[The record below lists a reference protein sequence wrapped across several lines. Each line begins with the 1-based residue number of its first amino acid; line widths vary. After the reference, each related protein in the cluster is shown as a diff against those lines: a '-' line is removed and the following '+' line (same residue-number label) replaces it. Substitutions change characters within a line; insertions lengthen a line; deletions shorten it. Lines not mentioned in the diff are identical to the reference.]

1 MAVTER
7 RRFTAD
13 EYQRMGQVGI
23 LSAKDRVELIDGEV
37 VAMSPIGPPHSA
49 HVDRA
54 NRAFVLKAGDDAIVR
69 VQGAVRLD
77 LFNEPQPDVVLLRPR
92 PDFYESA
99 HPGPAD
105 ILLVV
110 EVADSSLDFDRSVKM
125 RLYARMGVPD
135 FWLVDVKAHELTRF
149 NDPAPDGYRAQQ
161 RDGRGRLVA
170 PVLLPACVVSTD
182 DLLGP
187 ANGGMT

>member
-1 MAVTER
+1 
-7 RRFTAD
+7 
-13 EYQRMGQVGI
+13 MGQVGI
-23 LSAKDRVELIDGEV
+23 LPREDRVELIDGEV
-37 VAMSPIGPPHSA
+37 VAMSPIGPPHGA

-54 NRAFVLKAGDDAIVR
+54 TRAFVVKAGDGAIVR

-92 PDFYESA
+92 PDYYVSA
-99 HPGPAD
+99 HPGPTD

-125 RLYARMGVPD
+125 RLYARMGVPE
-135 FWLVDVKAHELTRF
+135 FWLVDVKQHVLTRF
-149 NDPAPDGYRAQQ
+149 NDPGPDGYHAQQ
-161 RDGRGRLVA
+161 QDGRGRQVA
-170 PVLLPACVVSTD
+170 PGLLPTCVVSTD

-187 ANGGMT
+187 